1 MFGSEFGFWFR
12 FRFIYISSITQMK
25 PLIGRS
31 ESYCLTGL
39 NGLQILPNL
48 MVILS
53 FSETHNPEIALAYAE

>member
-1 MFGSEFGFWFR
+1 
-12 FRFIYISSITQMK
+12 MK